1 MQTSPS
7 KKIIHSGIFILLA
20 FLCAIWID
28 RYIPPVQSPD
38 ENVHL
43 LRADMI
49 AHGQWLLQPKT
60 KETGREGGMVDAN
73 FSAFVLS
80 MMDIAGGWADK
91 SLTPDLLDKA
101 KNTNW
106 SHKESFEIAA
116 GTGYYLPIIYTPH
129 ATGLFISRHL
139 DLSMLSSYELT
150 RTLVVTTS
158 LIVLALA
165 FSIYTP
171 NTLTLILLL
180 TPMSLFQLA
189 SPTIDG
195 ISAALTMLLISLWFS
210 LAFGADEKH
219 QKSYSWK
226 EFWLYACIFIL
237 CTARTNMLPT
247 LLIPLV
253 ILRQQYSSKR
263 AASIFILY
271 AITLGWIAFATLT
284 TYDAR
289 VVRNMSSLQ
298 ILVSYIANPEEF
310 FALLKNTVQD
320 TETRRFYRNS
330 YIGILGWLDTPIPK
344 KSVRI
349 LSVMIVLVLIFMA
362 IVTRWHEKFLTRS
375 VAFIIGSAS
384 IFLIF
389 FALAVTWNLYPAE
402 KIGGIQ
408 GRYFIIPTLFL
419 ASAFGCIKPKESRYK
434 ISGMVAVAVFGA
446 YSFYALLTTLSA
458 QYKMA

>member
-1 MQTSPS
+1 MQIVPS
-7 KKIIHSGIFILLA
+7 KKIIPSVIFILIA
-20 FLCAIWID
+20 ILCGIWIGNH
-28 RYIPPVQSPD
+28 IPPVQSPD

-49 AHGQWLLQPKT
+49 AHGQWLLQQKT
-60 KETGREGGMVDAN
+60 NDKGREGGMVDAN
-73 FSAFVLS
+73 LSSFVLS
-80 MMDIAGGWADK
+80 MTNIAGGWTDK
-91 SLTPDLLDKA
+91 SLTPGLLDRA

-106 SHKESFEIAA
+106 SHKESFEITA
-116 GTGYYLPIIYTPH
+116 GTGYYLPFIYTPH
-129 ATGLFISRHL
+129 AIGLFISRHL
-139 DLSMLSSYELT
+139 NMSMLASYELT

-171 NTLTLILLL
+171 NALTLVLLL

-195 ISAALTMLLISLWFS
+195 ISAALTILLISLWFS
-210 LAFGADEKH
+210 LSFEIDKKH

-237 CTARTNMLPT
+237 CTARTNMLPA
-247 LLIPLV
+247 LLIPLI
-253 ILRQQYSSKR
+253 ILKQQYSSKR
-263 AASIFILY
+263 AVSIVVLY

-289 VVRNMSSLQ
+289 VVRSMSSLQ
-298 ILVSYIANPEEF
+298 ILVSYIAHPEEF
-310 FALLKNTVQD
+310 FTLLKNTIQD
-320 TETRRFYRNS
+320 TETRKFYRDS
-330 YIGILGWLDTPIPK
+330 YIGILGWLDAPIPK

-349 LSVMIVLVLIFMA
+349 LSAMIVLILIFMA
-362 IVTRWHEKFLTRS
+362 IVTRWREEFSTRS
-375 VAFIIGSAS
+375 AALIIGSVS

-408 GRYFIIPTLFL
+408 GRYFIIPTLFI
-419 ASAFGCIKPKESRYK
+419 ASAFGCIKPKESRYR
-434 ISGMVAVAVFGA
+434 ISGTVAVTVFGA
-446 YSFYALLTTLSA
+446 YSLYALLTTLST
-458 QYKMA
+458 QYKM